1 MLGEEVGEA
10 VSRVG
15 DVRGEYASEDGDRG
29 PHLEGDED
37 HLEGDGDQADEC
49 ASDED
54 QVLDS
59 LEKEASIVAGSD
71 RGKSVDECLGTSIGR
86 SGASATGGC

>member
-1 MLGEEVGEA
+1 MLGEEVGEG

-29 PHLEGDED
+29 AHLDGDED
-37 HLEGDGDQADEC
+37 HLEGEGDQADEC